1 MLALTNVPVS
11 PDDLR
16 RLDIVTPCLNVY
28 RGLPLFCDVTV
39 VTPLTALGNPRGGT
53 SNRGGSLLEQAQIEN
68 DETYSEV
75 MDSGLGSLQCLGC
88 EVFGRWSR
96 QSVQLV
102 PALARE
108 RARGMH
114 PRIRRG
120 IALSLQHRWWGLLGV
135 ALQKAVAHL
144 VQCQVVGVDLVQTQ
158 LEPVPPI
165 GDVAY

>member
-1 MLALTNVPVS
+1 M
-11 PDDLR
+11 
-16 RLDIVTPCLNVY
+16 
-28 RGLPLFCDVTV
+28 
-39 VTPLTALGNPRGGT
+39 TPLTASGEPRGGT
-53 SNRGGSLLEQAQIEN
+53 SNRGGALLEQAEEEN
-68 DETYSEV
+68 NDTYAV
-75 MDSGLGSLQCLGC
+75 VTDSGLGSLQRLGC

-108 RARGMH
+108 RSWGMH

-120 IALSLQHRWWGLLGV
+120 IALSLQQRWWGLLGV

-144 VQCQVVGVDLVQTQ
+144 VLCQASGVDLVQTQ

-165 GDVAY
+165 GDVAF